1 MRYMRPDFQEEQAL
15 AAVTVPAWLFY
26 FATLLCIPI
35 WHWIYVQALHTG
47 YELFMPWTI
56 LSVLVVES
64 LLTMYL
70 FTFAPRQLNNLFHLR
85 FISSVAH
92 IVVATWIA
100 YVAITGIGIWHY
112 WTGPLLLIAFL
123 ATEVF
128 VLFVFRPTSP
138 RPVTQTD
145 HRHTYFVWFS
155 RTVYIALYVLASV
168 YYLDAVLRISTV
180 AAARHALL
188 NGQSLG
194 ITGVFALFVLLLLYA
209 IFVLA
214 LRAPEYALK
223 KSTLRDRVVRGQ
235 FFREEI
241 LATVLAFLTLLF
253 G

>member
-1 MRYMRPDFQEEQAL
+1 MRPDFQEEQAL

-26 FATLLCIPI
+26 FATVLCIPT
-35 WHWIYVQALHTG
+35 WHWIFLQALHTG
-47 YELFMPWTI
+47 YELFMPWSI
-56 LSVLVVES
+56 LSILVAEG

-70 FTFAPRQLNNLFHLR
+70 FTFASPRPNDLFHLR
-85 FISSVAH
+85 FISSAAH

-112 WTGPLLLIAFL
+112 WPGKFLLIAFL
-123 ATEVF
+123 AIEVF
-128 VLFVFRPTSP
+128 VFFVFRPNISIP

-168 YYLDAVLRISTV
+168 YYLDRVLRIPTV

-188 NGQSLG
+188 NGQSPG
-194 ITGVFALFVLLLLYA
+194 ITGVFALFVLLVLYA

-223 KSTLRDRVVRGQ
+223 KSTLRDRVVRRQ
-235 FFREEI
+235 FFREGI